1 MVEPG
6 IVPVSCPITPPATES
21 EVPDGVICREC
32 GLSWRVEAEAIRK
45 GTVLGSLKR
54 MPSLRNALHSLQ
66 KHRIAPSA
74 DRARKTRST
83 MTLGHGPYSATNP
96 HLNIGDE
103 VMGKEAKRA
112 SFSAVTFNGLTCS
125 CGRITTLDSFWFRIV
140 QPKRVGSAP
149 NSEPMVPKSLKKTD
163 LGSEKGKRKNM
174 GKEKNFGVG
183 RKTTEE
189 LMKKGH
195 DDKVIRLFGGEHPNP
210 LRSAP
215 VGADNLFQANCKYT
229 LS

>member
-6 IVPVSCPITPPATES
+6 IVPVPCPITSPATES
-21 EVPDGVICREC
+21 EMPDGVICREC
-32 GLSWRVEAEAIRK
+32 GLSWRIEVEAIRK
-45 GTVLGSLKR
+45 GRVLGRLRR
-54 MPSLRNALHSLQ
+54 MPSLRDALHSLQ
-66 KHRIAPSA
+66 KHRLATSA
-74 DRARKTRST
+74 DRSRKTRSI
-83 MTLGHGPYSATNP
+83 MTLGHGPVSVTTP
-96 HLNIGDE
+96 HLNGGDE
-103 VMGKEAKRA
+103 VTGKKAKRA

-125 CGRITTLDSFWFRIV
+125 CGRITNLDSFWFRIV
-140 QPKRVGSAP
+140 QPVRVSSAP
-149 NSEPMVPKSLKKTD
+149 VSEPMVPKSLKKTD
-163 LGSEKGKRKNM
+163 LGSEKGKRKDM
-174 GKEKNFGVG
+174 DKEKGFGAG

-215 VGADNLFQANCKYT
+215 VGADDSFQANCKYT